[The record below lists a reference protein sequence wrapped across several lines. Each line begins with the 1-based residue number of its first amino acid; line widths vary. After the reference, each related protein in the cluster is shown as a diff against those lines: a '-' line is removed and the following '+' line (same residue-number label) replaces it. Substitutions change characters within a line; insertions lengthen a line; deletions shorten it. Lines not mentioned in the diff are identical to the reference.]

1 MSLVESTFDVPPAIA
16 RAWSQRG
23 YVPAQLELARHYK
36 ALGERLGMGG
46 RQLRLAAPHLTPIN
60 RIASV
65 HVVPIELG
73 PITCDDYLV
82 AHWIIDDW
90 IRRSEFAPAPSIK
103 LIKGVVAEA
112 FQIPISNM
120 ESERRTNEV
129 VFPRMIAMYLAK
141 ALRPDS
147 YPKIGRAFGGRDHT
161 TILHAVRKIE
171 RMMSCDPEFFARIE
185 CLKSRIGARG

>member
-1 MSLVESTFDVPPAIA
+1 M
-16 RAWSQRG
+16 
-23 YVPAQLELARHYK
+23 
-36 ALGERLGMGG
+36 GMIPS
-46 RQLRLAAPHLTPIN
+46 RVLRIAAPRLTPIN

-65 HVVPIELG
+65 HVAPIELG

-90 IRRSEFAPAPSIK
+90 IRRSEFAPAPSTR
-103 LIKGVVAEA
+103 LIKCVVAEA
-112 FQIPISNM
+112 FQIPVSNM

-147 YPKIGRAFGGRDHT
+147 YPKIGRAFGGRNHT